1 MKGSGDPRRH
11 LWLLILLLVIFIT
24 SPFVLPYYYGPLT
37 LNIVAVAALLSAS
50 YAVSEQRLFLII
62 GLSLSTLTIILTYW
76 LAAGPKHWLIIG
88 AHGSIVVLLGFFAV
102 TILGYVLRR
111 GKVTWDTIYGA
122 ICAYL
127 LFGYGFAFLYS
138 VIEEVQPGSF
148 TALTSTPTH
157 DLVSRLMQMRYF
169 SFATLASVGYGDIVP
184 HTEMARTTALLEAML
199 GQFYLVALIGRL
211 VGLHIAHGDWRSRS
225 DSATNTD

>member
-1 MKGSGDPRRH
+1 MRDSGDPRRH
-11 LWLLILLLVIFIT
+11 LWLLILLLVIFIG

-37 LNIVAVAALLSAS
+37 LNIVAVAVLLSAS
-50 YAVSEQRLFLII
+50 YAVSKRRLFLII

-76 LAAGPKHWLIIG
+76 LAAKPTHWVIIA
-88 AHGSIVVLLGFFAV
+88 AHGSIVVLLGFFAI
-102 TILGYVLRR
+102 TILGYALRR
-111 GKVTWDTIYGA
+111 GKVTADTIYAA

-148 TALTSTPTH
+148 TALISMPTH

-169 SFATLASVGYGDIVP
+169 SFVTLASVGYGDIVP
-184 HTEMARTTALLEAML
+184 YTQMARTTALLEAML

-211 VGLHIAHGDWRSRS
+211 VGLHIAHGDSRSRS
-225 DSATNTD
+225 D